1 MPPKKEERK
10 PLEPMF
16 QEIPLFY
23 EYIDYSN
30 EQMEQLNE
38 YLNYF
43 KPELSAMMKN
53 NIFDNMEIL
62 CQTIGIARHP
72 SFILP
77 TQMIDLNDFDENT
90 KFRNPEELDGDQV
103 PQMIQINSIKIDLF
117 TLRLLDYCAGVSGLT
132 TIKMSNNGLT
142 ARQYQQIAGIINNPE
157 NKVKKLF
164 IDWQQINE
172 NFLQQVQQIEF
183 LTLRSCQLTNQQIQT
198 LTLNVQNLK
207 CLDLYDNRLSK
218 EALNLIGKM
227 LGQNSLMEY
236 LGLAKN
242 QIQSFDDLQGI
253 TQNIGRFQMSQE
265 EYDEYKTKEKER
277 EAIIERNKKVKKKGT
292 EEPVPFL
299 EPIQQID
306 NNWYLM
312 KNSRLWLINLSMNQI
327 DDQSRDAIEKFL
339 LQTGENFQL
348 VLMGNRFDDQKALQK
363 TKKKFGKKL
372 VL

>member
-10 PLEPMF
+10 PLEPIF

-43 KPELSAMMKN
+43 KPELSAIMKN
-53 NIFDNMEIL
+53 NIFENMEL
-62 CQTIGIARHP
+62 LSQTIRIAIHP
-72 SFILP
+72 SFIKP
-77 TQMIDLNDFDENT
+77 NQIIDLNDFDENT
-90 KFRNPEELDGDQV
+90 KFRNPEDLDGDQV
-103 PQMIQINSIKIDLF
+103 PQMIQINSIKIDLY
-117 TLRLLDYCAGVSGLT
+117 TLKLLDYCAGISGLT
-132 TIKMSNNGLT
+132 TIKLSNNSLT
-142 ARQYQQIAGIINNPE
+142 SRQYQQLAAIINNPE
-157 NKVKKLF
+157 NKIKKLF
-164 IDWQQINE
+164 IDWQE
-172 NFLQQVQQIEF
+172 VDESFLQQVQQVEF
-183 LTLRSCQLTNQQIQT
+183 LTLRSCQLTNKQIQS
-198 LTLNVQNLK
+198 LTSDVQNLK
-207 CLDLYDNRLSK
+207 CLDLYDNRLSR

-227 LGQNSLMEY
+227 LGQNGSMEF

-242 QIQSFDDLQGI
+242 GIQSFDDLQGI

-265 EYDEYKTKEKER
+265 EYEEYKTKEKER
-277 EAIIERNKKVKKKGT
+277 DAIIERNKKVKKKGT

-299 EPIQQID
+299 ESIQQID
-306 NNWYLM
+306 NNWYLI
-312 KNSRLWLINLSMNQI
+312 KNSKLCLINLSMNQI

-348 VLMGNRFDDQKALQK
+348 VLMNNRFDDQKALQK